1 MKSDL
6 FFGENDDL
14 YKSSVY
20 LGMHIISK
28 LEKNDRAT
36 IYEVFDSLRKKYSD
50 VNYSNVMNA
59 LTFLYM
65 TDLIRFQQPY
75 FELSNNDNA

>member
-20 LGMHIISK
+20 LGMYIISK
-28 LEKNDRAT
+28 LEKNKRAT
-36 IYEVFDSLRKKYSD
+36 IYEVFDHLRKKYSD
-50 VNYSNVMNA
+50 VNYANVMNA

-65 TDLIRFQQPY
+65 TDLIKFQQPY
-75 FELSNNDNA
+75 FELTNDNA

>member
-1 MKSDL
+1 MSSDL
-6 FFGENDDL
+6 FFDENDDL

-20 LGMHIISK
+20 LGVHVIKK
-28 LEKNDRAT
+28 LERSKKAT
-36 IYEVFDSLRKKYSD
+36 IYEVHDSLREKYSD

-59 LTFLYM
+59 LTFLFM
-65 TDLIRFQQPY
+65 TDLIQFNKPY

>member
-1 MKSDL
+1 MNSDL
-6 FFGENDDL
+6 FFDENDDL

-20 LGMHIISK
+20 LGVHVIKK
-28 LEKNDRAT
+28 LERSKKAT
-36 IYEVFDSLRKKYSD
+36 IYEVHDSLREKYRD

-59 LTFLYM
+59 LTFLFM
-65 TDLIRFQQPY
+65 TDLVQFNKPY